1 MISMFLIS
9 LAASCAPWFTASKN
23 PLPRLLTTTAILSA
37 ASAGLA
43 RAAAHAPARKGASA
57 GARRVFSG
65 FFFIIIRVSNVVM
78 EQAWPSGWMAGFDR
92 AGGRHAQKILANF
105 STLLAS

>member
-37 ASAGLA
+37 AGAGLA
-43 RAAAHAPARKGASA
+43 SAAPHATACKAARAV
-57 GARRVFSG
+57 ARRVFSG
-65 FFFIIIRVSNVVM
+65 FFIIIRVSNVVM

-92 AGGRHAQKILANF
+92 AGVRHAQKILANF

>member
-43 RAAAHAPARKGASA
+43 SA
-57 GARRVFSG
+57 VARRVFSG
-65 FFFIIIRVSNVVM
+65 FFIIIRVSNVVM

-92 AGGRHAQKILANF
+92 AGVRHAQKILANF

>member
-23 PLPRLLTTTAILSA
+23 PLPRFLTTTAILFA
-37 ASAGLA
+37 ASAALA
-43 RAAAHAPARKGASA
+43 SAAAHATACKAASA
-57 GARRVFSG
+57 VARRVFSG
-65 FFFIIIRVSNVVM
+65 FFIIIRVSNVVM